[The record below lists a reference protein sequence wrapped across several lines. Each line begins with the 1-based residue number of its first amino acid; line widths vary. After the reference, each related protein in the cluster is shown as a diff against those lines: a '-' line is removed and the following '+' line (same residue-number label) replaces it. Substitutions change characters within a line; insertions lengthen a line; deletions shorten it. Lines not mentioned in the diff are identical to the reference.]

1 MRATALV
8 VTLALVGLSASVAVA
23 QPADRPLVLGEGQA
37 TEEAILD
44 ALSPR
49 VTRQFKPGQRA
60 QAAKASL
67 LITFVTGSSELTD
80 GARGTLDVLAGALKN
95 ERLAGRS
102 FTIEGHAD
110 KRGSAM
116 LNRQLSLARAQS
128 VMGYLTSRHGL
139 AAERLQAEGK
149 GSSEPLNLR
158 VATAP
163 ENRRVTIVV
172 QPPR

>member
-1 MRATALV
+1 MHATALV
-8 VTLALVGLSASVAVA
+8 VSLALTAGLATA
-23 QPADRPLVLGEGQA
+23 QPADTPTVLGEAQA
-37 TEEAILD
+37 TEEAILE

-49 VTRQFKPGQRA
+49 VTRQFKPGQRP
-60 QAAKASL
+60 QPAKASL

-95 ERLAGRS
+95 DRLAGRS

-110 KRGSAM
+110 KRGSAA

-128 VMGYLTSRHGL
+128 VMGYLTSRHSL
-139 AAERLQAEGK
+139 PAERLQAEGK

-172 QPPR
+172 QPAR